1 MTLSSLLS
9 PDVYINLGIFV
20 CHRPTFLDCYFWFS
34 SSIIHQLSLISTS
47 ISSITFLKTF
57 VFLFFS
63 IPKPPPHMAAFSY
76 QPHPFILDSIFLPN
90 TPTKVSGFME
100 EGNINSNCFSQFYP
114 PEPVQESLL
123 DPKFHES
130 SCLDHSS
137 KVAHSDN
144 EPSVTKKQSTDD
156 STVVDKLE
164 SGEQVTQNV
173 TPTERKRRTRNET
186 TLNSAQSKD
195 AKEGKSKKQKKC
207 NDAKNGKKESK
218 ADKKDQKKSPEEP
231 PTGYIHVRARRGQAT
246 DSHSLAER
254 VRREKISERMKTLQ
268 LLVPGCDKVTGK
280 ALMLD
285 EIINYVQ
292 SLQNQVEFLSMKLA
306 SVNPMFYDFGMDLEA
321 LMVRPER
328 VNGIALPLPSLQQ
341 CNPTQPTAFVDTTT
355 TIFAPANNNY
365 PLLDTSAALLFHHG
379 QRPNVFSQPQDNGSL
394 LWDVEDQR
402 QKFMN
407 SSGLND
413 NLCSFH

>member
-1 MTLSSLLS
+1 
-9 PDVYINLGIFV
+9 
-20 CHRPTFLDCYFWFS
+20 
-34 SSIIHQLSLISTS
+34 
-47 ISSITFLKTF
+47 
-57 VFLFFS
+57 
-63 IPKPPPHMAAFSY
+63 MAAFSY
-76 QPHPFILDSIFLPN
+76 QPHPLLLDSIFLPN
-90 TPTKVSGFME
+90 APTRVSGFME
-100 EGNINSNCFSQFYP
+100 EGNINSNCFSQFYL
-114 PEPVQESLL
+114 PEPVQES
-123 DPKFHES
+123 P
-130 SCLDHSS
+130 LDHSS

-164 SGEQVTQNV
+164 SGEQVTRNV
-173 TPTERKRRTRNET
+173 TLTDRKRRTRNGT
-186 TLNSAQSKD
+186 ALNSARSKD

-207 NDAKNGKKESK
+207 NDALKSE
-218 ADKKDQKKSPEEP
+218 KKDQKKSPEEP

-254 VRREKISERMKTLQ
+254 IRREKISERMKILQ
-268 LLVPGCDKVTGK
+268 CLVPGCDKVTGK

-306 SVNPMFYDFGMDLEA
+306 SVNPIFYDFGVDLEA

-328 VNGIALPLPSLQQ
+328 LNSIASPLPSLQQ
-341 CNPTQPTAFVDTTT
+341 CNPSQPTAFLDTTT
-355 TIFAPANNNY
+355 TNFAPDNNNY
-365 PLLDTSAALLFHHG
+365 PLLDASAALLLHQG

-394 LWDVEDQR
+394 LWDVDEEPR
-402 QKFMN
+402 QKFLS

-413 NLCSFH
+413 SLCSFH

>member
-1 MTLSSLLS
+1 
-9 PDVYINLGIFV
+9 
-20 CHRPTFLDCYFWFS
+20 
-34 SSIIHQLSLISTS
+34 
-47 ISSITFLKTF
+47 
-57 VFLFFS
+57 
-63 IPKPPPHMAAFSY
+63 MAAFSF
-76 QPHPFILDSIFLPN
+76 QPHRFLLDSIFLPN

-100 EGNINSNCFSQFYP
+100 EGNIRSNCFSQFYP
-114 PEPVQESLL
+114 PEPVLESPL

-173 TPTERKRRTRNET
+173 TLTDRKRRTRNGT
-186 TLNSAQSKD
+186 TLNSAQHKD
-195 AKEGKSKKQKKC
+195 AKEGKTKKQKKC
-207 NDAKNGKKESK
+207 NDAPENE
-218 ADKKDQKKSPEEP
+218 KKDQKKAPQEP

-268 LLVPGCDKVTGK
+268 RLVPGCDKVTGK

-306 SVNPMFYDFGMDLEA
+306 SVNPMFYDFGVDLEA
-321 LMVRPER
+321 LMVGPETVNR
-328 VNGIALPLPSLQQ
+328 VASPLPSLQQ
-341 CNPTQPTAFVDTTT
+341 CNPTHPAAFVDITTAT
-355 TIFAPANNNY
+355 FAPAHNY
-365 PLLDTSAALLFHHG
+365 PLLDASAALLLQQG

-402 QKFMN
+402 QKFL
-407 SSGLND
+407 SSTGLND